1 MALTAVEHAQQNI
14 GGGRWPATNVV
25 AGDTTKPIELSPSR
39 TCRGSACIASGSKEI
54 AVSQL
59 FLLPQKAPVNLLS
72 RTQLFLLCIVR
83 CFCPA
88 TFASVVCAFCCPAVF
103 AAPQQF
109 ERIIEARLGLSG

>member
-1 MALTAVEHAQQNI
+1 MESFKWL
-14 GGGRWPATNVV
+14 
-25 AGDTTKPIELSPSR
+25 AGDCSPANQLISCADYAA
-39 TCRGSACIASGSKEI
+39 TPNDHGSACIASGSEEV

-59 FLLPQKAPVNLLS
+59 FLLPRNLRVNLLS